1 MLENWCWLKEELKQM
16 SCHYTSLD
24 PEWLEDWRSHHP
36 GQPIPPTQVPD
47 ELLNPLVKSRNHNR
61 ALWLLN
67 QL

>member
-1 MLENWCWLKEELKQM
+1 M